1 MAKET
6 KHIIE
11 LNEKNKKAMRA
22 ILDSIPLSDTV
33 QHGPAIAFTRD
44 KLNKKSKKKECEK

>member
-11 LNEKNKKAMRA
+11 LDEKNKKAMRA
-22 ILDSIPLSDTV
+22 ILDSIPLSDTL
-33 QHGPAIAFTRD
+33 QHGPAIAYTRD
-44 KLNKKSKKKECEK
+44 KLNKKKKNGMCEK